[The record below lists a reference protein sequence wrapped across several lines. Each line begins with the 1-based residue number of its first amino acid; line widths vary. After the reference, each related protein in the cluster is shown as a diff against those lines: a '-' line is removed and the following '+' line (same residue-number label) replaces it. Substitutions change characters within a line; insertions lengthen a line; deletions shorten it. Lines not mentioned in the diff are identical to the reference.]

1 MAAMIMRAEKLASGE
16 AGKTMTTYR
25 WYATLIGGD
34 NIVELMLIL
43 SQKY

>member
-1 MAAMIMRAEKLASGE
+1 MAAMIMRAGKLASGE
-16 AGKTMTTYR
+16 AGKSMTTYR
-25 WYATLIGGD
+25 WYATSIGGG